1 MGVMVAARP
10 RPAFRAS
17 KCRNCRVSSV
27 DSDLL
32 VVEIETLRDDWS
44 ATWKHAADDKFVQV
58 NRNGTVPTAMML
70 SPGMWRERHKANK
83 DLAVPEANVR
93 ELTSTDARINVAEII
108 KDLDAGIHTAIM
120 FRGAQRA
127 VFAPYE
133 WVRIAFPALG
143 LTPLDDLVADLAAS
157 AHNVGPHVMVVY
169 RKSRTQ
175 RALLKEFAHA
185 PDPVWEA
192 DRRLSSLRG
201 PVPSWRRA
209 SLRAVVYV
217 VDGQVARV
225 RALDSAAAWEDLPGV
240 FSLAPVSDLLS
251 RSEIDERFP
260 SLKLYPGDNRPAVAG
275 SSREYVDLHP
285 TSAG

>member
-1 MGVMVAARP
+1 M
-10 RPAFRAS
+10 
-17 KCRNCRVSSV
+17 

-58 NRNGTVPTAMML
+58 NRFGMEPAAVML
-70 SPGMWRERHKANK
+70 SPGMWRERQAMNA
-83 DLAVPEANVR
+83 DLVVPDSHVR
-93 ELTSTDARINVAEII
+93 ERPSTDARINVAEII
-108 KDLDAGIHTAIM
+108 RDLQAGIHTAVM

-133 WVRIAFPALG
+133 WVRIAVPELG
-143 LTPLDDLVADLAAS
+143 LTPLEEVVDGLAA
-157 AHNVGPHVMVVY
+157 AARNVGPQVMVVY

-175 RALLKEFAHA
+175 RAVLEEFVDAA
-185 PDPVWEA
+185 DPVWEV

-209 SLRAVVYV
+209 GLRAVVYV

-225 RALDSAAAWEDLPGV
+225 RALDPAAAWEDLPGV
-240 FSLAPVSDLLS
+240 HSLAPVSDPLS
-251 RSEIDERFP
+251 RGEIDERFP
-260 SLKLYPGDNRPAVAG
+260 SLKLYPGDDRPVVAG
-275 SSREYVDLHP
+275 SSREYVDL
-285 TSAG
+285 

>member
-1 MGVMVAARP
+1 M
-10 RPAFRAS
+10 
-17 KCRNCRVSSV
+17 

-58 NRNGTVPTAMML
+58 NRFGMEPVAMML
-70 SPGMWRERHKANK
+70 SPGMWRERQRVNS
-83 DLAVPEANVR
+83 DLAVPDSHVR
-93 ELTSTDARINVAEII
+93 ERSSTDARINVAEII
-108 KDLDAGIHTAIM
+108 KDLQAGIHTAVM
-120 FRGAQRA
+120 FRGAPRA

-133 WVRIAFPALG
+133 WVRIAVPELG
-143 LTPLDDLVADLAAS
+143 LTPLEEVVEGLAS
-157 AHNVGPHVMVVY
+157 AAHSVGPQVMVVY

-175 RALLKEFAHA
+175 RAVLEEFADA
-185 PDPVWEA
+185 ADPVWEV

-225 RALDSAAAWEDLPGV
+225 RALDPGAVWEDLPGV
-240 FSLAPVSDLLS
+240 HSLAPVSAPLS
-251 RSEIDERFP
+251 RGEIDERFP
-260 SLKLYPGDNRPAVAG
+260 SLTVYPGDDRPAVVG
-275 SSREYVDLHP
+275 SSREYVDL
-285 TSAG
+285 